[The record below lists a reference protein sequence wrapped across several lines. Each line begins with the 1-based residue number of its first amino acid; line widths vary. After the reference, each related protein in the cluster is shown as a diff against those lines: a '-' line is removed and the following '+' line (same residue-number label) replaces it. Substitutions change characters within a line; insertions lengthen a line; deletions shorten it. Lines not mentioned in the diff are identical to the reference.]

1 MNDDYLTTH
10 EEFLGF
16 MHWIIG
22 QYQDGN
28 RNLRATM
35 LDIVTHLSHEDYDFI
50 MEQVAR
56 KRNERKEIAYYASLL
71 PTSFPKGG
79 EEE

>member
-50 MEQVAR
+50 MEQVAGR
-56 KRNERKEIAYYASLL
+56 GMSERRL
-71 PTSFPKGG
+71 PTMRVYFRPHFRRG